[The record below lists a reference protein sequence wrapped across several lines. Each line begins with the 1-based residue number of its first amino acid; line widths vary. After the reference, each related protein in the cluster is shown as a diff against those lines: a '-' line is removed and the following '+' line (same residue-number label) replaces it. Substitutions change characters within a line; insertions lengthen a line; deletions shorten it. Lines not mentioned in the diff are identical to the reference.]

1 MKLNVYATQDLT
13 ALKIFDFYYAYKQA
27 QNRTHG
33 YQANIE
39 INITNS
45 PTPQPDA
52 INIAMV
58 YMPEQSIDNIVNTFD
73 LVLLDNQHH
82 PLEICTDVIFQ
93 NIQQHSNC
101 YFVNGARLVNNYPL
115 SEKFIYLDLDASMDY
130 LGQAHYPQYYEIAEC
145 SDRSRRPMAYING
158 QNRTNRQYFMEMIEH
173 LVPCRN
179 TWPRMSPMFESFFED
194 EHDQQFRIEMN
205 ARYEW
210 KPDASAWSQNQY
222 YADSVELG
230 NQGKFGTL
238 PPGYFLLD
246 DYFDY
251 HSVIYSDTC
260 WLNNQL
266 FLSEKLGKCVA
277 TKSIPWP
284 VGGAN
289 LNRLYTEAGY
299 LTAWHLLPDMLQS
312 YDTNLNH
319 FERMQQTALAIEWA
333 KQHPEIWTSDQAQ
346 HIREHNLS
354 NFYKKKTNV
363 AGVIKLDQILKS
375 YERRH

>member
-1 MKLNVYATQDLT
+1 MKINVYATQDLT
-13 ALKIFDFYYAYKQA
+13 ALKIFDFYYAYTQA
-27 QNRTHG
+27 QNRNGG
-33 YQANIE
+33 YRSNVQIDVTDNPI
-39 INITNS
+39 
-45 PTPQPDA
+45 PQPDA

-58 YMPEQSIDNIVNTFD
+58 YMPEESIDNVVNTFD

-93 NIQQHSNC
+93 SIQKYNNC
-101 YFVNGARLVNNYPL
+101 YFINGARLTANYPL
-115 SEKFIYLDLDASMDY
+115 SEKFIYLDLDSSMDY
-130 LGQAHYPQYYEIAEC
+130 FGQAQYPQYYEIAEH
-145 SDRSRRPMAYING
+145 SNKQRRPMTYING

-173 LVPCRN
+173 VVPCRN

-194 EHDQQFRIEMN
+194 EYDRAFRTDMN

-210 KPDASAWSQNQY
+210 KPDASEWSQNHY
-222 YADSVELG
+222 YADSVKLG
-230 NQGKFGTL
+230 TQGKYGEL

-251 HSVIYSDTC
+251 HCVIYSDTC

-277 TKSIPWP
+277 ANTIPWP

-289 LNRLYTEAGY
+289 LNRLYNDAGY
-299 LTAWHLLPDMLQS
+299 LTAWNLLPDMLQS
-312 YDTNLNH
+312 YDANLNH
-319 FERMQQTALAIEWA
+319 HERMQQTARAVEWI
-333 KQHPEIWTSDQAQ
+333 KQHPEVWVSDQANQ
-346 HIREHNLS
+346 IREKNLS

-363 AGVIKLDQILKS
+363 AGVTKLHQILKTL
-375 YERRH
+375 